1 MNRIGINISEDLILA
16 LFNLANLVSSLKLCY
31 AKKKI
36 PIGYNV
42 LYNIIIKIAKIMSR

>member
-31 AKKKI
+31 AKKKSQLDI
-36 PIGYNV
+36 MYF
-42 LYNIIIKIAKIMSR
+42 IILL